1 MFNVSYKFDNP
12 LDLGQVLNIFLSS
25 PSLCLVSR
33 KHPQSHYTMTT
44 NTIADM
50 ATSIA
55 DMATYQDYVF
65 TVAVFD
71 LQTSLGKMYNPV
83 RI

>member
-1 MFNVSYKFDNP
+1 MFSVSYKFDNP

-50 ATSIA
+50 AT
-55 DMATYQDYVF
+55 YQDYVF